1 MKKVIGL
8 VVGVAVLALVIVG
21 VRYEMDRGSRWA
33 QPSPEEAVVA
43 TTTPQ
48 TAATSTPATGDDA
61 ALQAEAALLL
71 DQPATVDPS
80 LNLSDSV
87 QQMALQ
93 KIKDSTDM
101 LRANYNYANPW
112 YDLSAYRRMIGDY
125 NGAIDDL
132 LFVTKIRPD
141 DFVSLHDLGDIYAFL
156 KDYPKAES
164 YYLASISKNPQNSDA
179 YVALAAIYQYN
190 DTANASQIVP
200 LLQKGIAA
208 DPKDARLLI
217 TLGEYEKSIG
227 NTAEAK
233 TYLNKALALDPSNT
247 SLQQEVAAL
256 GQ

>member
-1 MKKVIGL
+1 MKKVIGF
-8 VVGVAVLALVIVG
+8 VVGIAVVAAVIVG
-21 VRYEMDRGSRWA
+21 VTYEMNHGNRWT
-33 QPSPEEAVVA
+33 QSSSEEAAVA
-43 TTTPQ
+43 TTTPS
-48 TAATSTPATGDDA
+48 AATSTPATGDDA
-61 ALQAEAALLL
+61 ALQAEATRLL

-87 QQMALQ
+87 RQMALQ

-141 DFVSLHDLGDIYAFL
+141 DFVSLNDLGDLYAFL
-156 KDYPKAES
+156 KNYPKAES
-164 YYLASISKNPQNSDA
+164 SYLASIDKNPQNVDA
-179 YVALAAIYQYN
+179 YVALAGIYQYN
-190 DTANASQIVP
+190 DPANASQIVP
-200 LLQKGIAA
+200 LLQKGVAA
-208 DPKDARLLI
+208 NPKDSRLLV
-217 TLGEYEKSIG
+217 TLGEYEKNIG

-233 TYLNKALALDPSNT
+233 TYLNQALALDPSNT
-247 SLQQEVAAL
+247 ALQQEIAAL